1 MKKETLWT
9 KNFIIITLGTI
20 SSAIGGIAMNFAFS
34 LVIFDQSQSTFLTG
48 LFGSISMIPAIV
60 VPLLIAPLLDNKPRK
75 PMIVGIDFITGILYI
90 LFALY
95 LCFSGFSYVGYV
107 IFSLIIST
115 TGSIY
120 YLTYNSFYPNLIPK
134 GFAQKG
140 YAVSSLIY
148 PTVTVFVTPVAAFL
162 YSNMGIEF
170 ICVMEGMLLL
180 ISASLEHFIDVSEKQ
195 SKDKV
200 MGWRD
205 YLNDMKEG
213 LYYLKEEKGLLK
225 LYSYLPVTQGIGEG
239 LISLQVAFFQS
250 SPVLTTTMYSFFTV
264 AEFIGR
270 TIGGIVH
277 YKFTIPKEKR
287 FSLAV
292 FVYYTYAFMDAVLL
306 FIGYPF
312 MLVNRCIC
320 GFLGINSATLR
331 ESSVQSYVPDEK
343 RAKINALFLTVFSI
357 SGMFFRFL
365 IGVLGELFAYPI
377 AMAICAVIN
386 MVTCYIFVVR
396 GKEEI
401 APIFNSDY

>member
-1 MKKETLWT
+1 MNKETLWT

-48 LFGSISMIPAIV
+48 LFGSISMIPAII
-60 VPLLIAPLLDNKPRK
+60 VPLLISPILDKRARK
-75 PMIVGIDFITGILYI
+75 PVIVGIDFLTGILYI
-90 LFALY
+90 LFAFY
-95 LCFSGFSYVGYV
+95 LFHSTFSYTAYV

-120 YLTYNSFYPNLIPK
+120 YLTYNSFYPNVIPK

-140 YAVSSLIY
+140 YAISSLIY
-148 PTVTVFVTPVAAFL
+148 PTVTVFITPVAAYL
-162 YSNMGIEF
+162 YSNFGIVS
-170 ICVMEGMLLL
+170 ICVMEGAFLLL
-180 ISASLEHFIDVSEKQ
+180 SAFMEHFIDVKENHSTEEIISFK
-195 SKDKV
+195 
-200 MGWRD
+200 D
-205 YLNDMKEG
+205 YLYDMKEG
-213 LYYLKEEKGLLK
+213 ILYLKEEKGLRK
-225 LYSYLPVTQGIGEG
+225 LYSYIPVTQGLGEG
-239 LISLQVAFFQS
+239 LISLQVAYFQS
-250 SPVLTTTMYSFFTV
+250 SPILTTTMYSFFTV

-270 TIGGIVH
+270 TIGGIIH
-277 YKFTIPKEKR
+277 YKFTIPYKKR

-312 MLVNRCIC
+312 MLINRCIC

-357 SGMFFRFL
+357 SGMFFRFFA
-365 IGVLGELFAYPI
+365 GVLGEIFPYPI
-377 AMAICAVIN
+377 AMLICSIVN
-386 MVTCYIFVVR
+386 MSSCYFFVVR
-396 GKEEI
+396 GKEDI
-401 APIFNSDY
+401 SPIFNNEY